1 MGFMPT
7 PAANTDGRAGYVLV
21 MGVSGAGKSTIG
33 KALAEKTGGS
43 FIEADDLHPAE
54 NIRRMSEREPLTD
67 ADRWPW
73 LKAISELALAEM
85 KGSGGPVIIACS
97 ALKRSYRDVLR
108 QALSPLSIVHL
119 SGPVDLIRARLEERP
134 THFMPIELLD
144 SQIETLEA
152 PDEQE
157 GVSFSIEDS
166 EAHIVAGALQTIGFP
181 HRGVGEA

>member
-1 MGFMPT
+1 
-7 PAANTDGRAGYVLV
+7 
-21 MGVSGAGKSTIG
+21 
-33 KALAEKTGGS
+33 LAERTGGS

-85 KGSGGPVIIACS
+85 KKSGGPVIIACS

-166 EAHIVAGALQTIGFP
+166 EAHIVAGALQAIGFP
-181 HRGVGEA
+181 HRGVREA

>member
-1 MGFMPT
+1 MGLMPT
-7 PAANTDGRAGYVLV
+7 PAANADGRARYVLV

-33 KALAEKTGGS
+33 RALAERMGGS
-43 FIEADDLHPAE
+43 FIEADDLHPQE

-73 LKAISELALAEM
+73 LKAISEAAIAEM
-85 KGSGGPVIIACS
+85 NKGGGPVVIACS

-119 SGPVDLIRARLEERP
+119 SGPVALIRARLGERR

-152 PDEQE
+152 PDEEE

-166 EAHIVAGALQTIGFP
+166 QAHIVAGALRAMGFSR
-181 HRGVGEA
+181 HGVGEA